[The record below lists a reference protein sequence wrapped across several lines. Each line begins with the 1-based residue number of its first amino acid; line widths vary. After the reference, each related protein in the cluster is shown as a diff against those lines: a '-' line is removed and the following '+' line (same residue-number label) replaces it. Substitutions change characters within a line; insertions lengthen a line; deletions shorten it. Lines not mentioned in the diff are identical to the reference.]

1 MKQFN
6 MIYLFLII
14 ILIHTIQA
22 KFIYS
27 CTQKKTIALT
37 FDDGP
42 YLYTQEL
49 VDYLLDKHPDVK
61 VTFFQLGQFH
71 YPFATDVKEYQKAMK
86 QAHDNGFQIASHTF
100 THKISSDMNEFKKNL
115 DKNDDFIEKV
125 TGDRPRYLRA
135 PKGHCDSTCL
145 SHVDEWGYRLIQWDT
160 DTNDWDLESSGSA
173 EQRVK
178 DSVDFLKKE
187 FAKEK
192 DSYLILMH
200 DTEEYTVRE
209 IAPWIIENSGMKEK
223 GYRFVTV
230 AECLGEKDS
239 MYRSGN
245 SYGGGNTNQGDN
257 STSTDKVSTNGRCG
271 SEYGRCPSGE
281 CCSKYGYCG
290 TSEAHCSVSKSC
302 QSKYGLCQ
310 SDSGNPVVVDEPT
323 TTDKVST
330 NGRCGSEYGR
340 CPTGQCCSKYGYCG
354 TSDVYCSVSKS
365 CQSKYGQCQSGS
377 SNPVVVDEPTT
388 TDKVSTNGRCG
399 SEYGRCPSGE
409 CCSKYGYCGTSEA
422 HCSVS
427 KSCQSKY
434 GLCQSDSGN
443 PVVDEPT
450 TTDKVSTNGR
460 CGSEYGRCPSGEC
473 CSKYGYCGTSDNYC
487 LASKSCQSKYGQC
500 KTDSYS
506 DLTPDTSEKISTN
519 GKCGGNNGKCPSGQ
533 CCSKYGYCGTGSKY
547 CSSGCQSAFGECH

>member
-1 MKQFN
+1 
-6 MIYLFLII
+6 
-14 ILIHTIQA
+14 
-22 KFIYS
+22 
-27 CTQKKTIALT
+27 
-37 FDDGP
+37 
-42 YLYTQEL
+42 
-49 VDYLLDKHPDVK
+49 
-61 VTFFQLGQFH
+61 
-71 YPFATDVKEYQKAMK
+71 
-86 QAHDNGFQIASHTF
+86 
-100 THKISSDMNEFKKNL
+100 
-115 DKNDDFIEKV
+115 
-125 TGDRPRYLRA
+125 
-135 PKGHCDSTCL
+135 
-145 SHVDEWGYRLIQWDT
+145 VDEWGYRLIQWDT

-340 CPTGQCCSKYGYCG
+340 CP
-354 TSDVYCSVSKS
+354 
-365 CQSKYGQCQSGS
+365 
-377 SNPVVVDEPTT
+377 
-388 TDKVSTNGRCG
+388 
-399 SEYGRCPSGE
+399 SGE

>member
-310 SDSGNPVVVDEPT
+310 SDSGNPVV
-323 TTDKVST
+323 
-330 NGRCGSEYGR
+330 
-340 CPTGQCCSKYGYCG
+340 
-354 TSDVYCSVSKS
+354 
-365 CQSKYGQCQSGS
+365 
-377 SNPVVVDEPTT
+377 
-388 TDKVSTNGRCG
+388 
-399 SEYGRCPSGE
+399 
-409 CCSKYGYCGTSEA
+409 
-422 HCSVS
+422 
-427 KSCQSKY
+427 
-434 GLCQSDSGN
+434 
-443 PVVDEPT
+443 DEPT